1 MKIVTA
7 DEMRE
12 IDRRAIEVVGIPGVV
27 LMENAGRAV
36 SDTIKDLLRHLEN
49 PRVCIFAGK
58 GNNGGDGFVIA
69 RHLANSGFRVKTFLL
84 GEKGQVQGDAK
95 INLDILQGM
104 GMDVEELS
112 RDGLPTARVAMSMS
126 DLIVDAVF
134 GTGFKGEVEG
144 YVCRVLDTINESG
157 RPVVA
162 VDVPSGLDSTTGKV
176 SSSCVKATHTVTFGL
191 PKVGLLLYP
200 GAAYVGELIVADI
213 GIPRSLLVDE
223 AFKLNLSTADEIRTW
238 IPVRTRDSHKGTF
251 GKVLVIAGS
260 SNMSGAAA
268 LTGNAALKS
277 GAGVVILG
285 VPISLHSV
293 MNSKLTE
300 VMTRGLPE
308 TESGSISLQ
317 AQPLLDGITRGA
329 GALAIGPGLSTHSET
344 AQLVRNMVMTTSVPT
359 VVDADGINAI
369 AQDPGT
375 LKAAKAPI
383 VLTPHPGEMARLTGL
398 SVQEIKLDRLNI
410 ALRVAD
416 QWGKIVVLKGA
427 RTIITDPSGVAY
439 INTTGNSGMATAG
452 SGDVL
457 TGIIAGLLAQGI
469 RPLEASVLGVYVHG
483 LAGDIASSR
492 YGEMGMTAT
501 DILGSVPEA
510 LLRLTGERGEK
521 NAGCPE
527 RQANHS

>member
-1 MKIVTA
+1 
-7 DEMRE
+7 
-12 IDRRAIEVVGIPGVV
+12 
-27 LMENAGRAV
+27 
-36 SDTIKDLLRHLEN
+36 
-49 PRVCIFAGK
+49 
-58 GNNGGDGFVIA
+58 
-69 RHLANSGFRVKTFLL
+69 
-84 GEKGQVQGDAK
+84 
-95 INLDILQGM
+95 
-104 GMDVEELS
+104 
-112 RDGLPTARVAMSMS
+112 
-126 DLIVDAVF
+126 
-134 GTGFKGEVEG
+134 
-144 YVCRVLDTINESG
+144 
-157 RPVVA
+157 
-162 VDVPSGLDSTTGKV
+162 
-176 SSSCVKATHTVTFGL
+176 
-191 PKVGLLLYP
+191 
-200 GAAYVGELIVADI
+200 
-213 GIPRSLLVDE
+213 
-223 AFKLNLSTADEIRTW
+223 
-238 IPVRTRDSHKGTF
+238 
-251 GKVLVIAGS
+251 
-260 SNMSGAAA
+260 
-268 LTGNAALKS
+268 
-277 GAGVVILG
+277 
-285 VPISLHSV
+285 

-410 ALRVAD
+410 ALRVAA

-427 RTIITDPSGVAY
+427 RTIIADPSGVAY

>member
-1 MKIVTA
+1 LKIVTA

-12 IDRRAIEVVGIPGVV
+12 IDRNAIEVVGIPGVV

-36 SDTIKDLLRHLEN
+36 ADTVKNLLEHVAS

-58 GNNGGDGFVIA
+58 GNNGGDGFVVA
-69 RHLANSGFRVKTFLL
+69 RHLANSQFRVKTFLL
-84 GEKGQVQGDAK
+84 GEIGQIQGDAK
-95 INLDILQGM
+95 INLDILMGM
-104 GMDVEELS
+104 GMEVEELNA
-112 RDGLPTARVAMSMS
+112 DGLPTARVAMSMS
-126 DLIVDAVF
+126 DLVIDAVF

-144 YVCRVLDTINESG
+144 YVSHVIDTVNESG

-162 VDVPSGLDSTTGKV
+162 VDVPSGLDSTTGRV

-200 GAAYVGELIVADI
+200 GAAYAGELVVADI
-213 GIPRSLLVDE
+213 GLPRSLLVDDGL
-223 AFKLNLSTADEIRTW
+223 KLNLSTADKISNW
-238 IPVRTRDSHKGTF
+238 IPVRDQDSHKGTF
-251 GKVLVIAGS
+251 GKALVIAGS
-260 SNMSGAAA
+260 PNMSGAAA
-268 LTGNAALKS
+268 LTGTAALKA
-277 GAGVVILG
+277 GAGLVTLG

-317 AQPLLDGITRGA
+317 AQPLLDGVTRGA
-329 GALAIGPGLSTHSET
+329 DALAIGPGLSTHSET

-398 SVQEIKLDRLNI
+398 PIQEVKRDSHRSHT
-410 ALRVAD
+410 VSCM
-416 QWGKIVVLKGA
+416 VVLSLNSAVPEGGNNVIKQRKLSVKKSPVLVLSSCQVCKDTDYLPITVSQSCNTYPNSSCITLATSDTTALTADSSGPSPRI
-427 RTIITDPSGVAY
+427 RTND
-439 INTTGNSGMATAG
+439 
-452 SGDVL
+452 
-457 TGIIAGLLAQGI
+457 
-469 RPLEASVLGVYVHG
+469 
-483 LAGDIASSR
+483 
-492 YGEMGMTAT
+492 
-501 DILGSVPEA
+501 SVPEGRTKIRPS
-510 LLRLTGERGEK
+510 LLI
-521 NAGCPE
+521 NA
-527 RQANHS
+527 